1 MATITA
7 ALVKELREKTG
18 VGMMDCKNA
27 LNENDGDIEAAT
39 DWLRAKGLAK
49 AAKKSGRVASEGL
62 VGMAVDG
69 NRGAVVEVNS
79 ETDFVA
85 RNDTFQ
91 SMVGEIAKLALEA
104 DGDVEK
110 LGAMAFPGSAHDVN
124 GHVTE
129 MVATIGENMNLRR
142 AGGVSVSNGVVAS
155 YMHNATA
162 PGLGRIAVLVGL
174 ESDGDKDKLNAFG
187 KQIAMHV
194 AATNPLALTA
204 DDLDADVV
212 AREKAVQMEQAR
224 ESGKPEEIIEKMVE
238 GRMKKYFAEVVLLSQ
253 IFVIDGESRVEDAI
267 KAAANDIGAPITMN
281 SFVRLEIGE
290 GVEKKEEDFAAEV
303 AAAASG
309 A

>member
-69 NRGAVVEVNS
+69 NRAAVVEVNS

-85 RNDTFQ
+85 RNDQFQ
-91 SMVGEIAKLALEA
+91 SMVSEIAKLALEA
-104 DGDVEK
+104 EGDVEK

-124 GHVTE
+124 GHITE

-142 AGGVSVSNGVVAS
+142 AAGITVNNGVVAS

-187 KQIAMHV
+187 KQIAMHI

-238 GRMKKYFAEVVLLSQ
+238 GRMKKYFADVVLLSQ

-267 KAAANDIGAPITMN
+267 KAAASDIGAPVALS

-309 A
+309 S